1 MCIIIQLLE
10 SYNLVT
16 FVVHFGY
23 TSLKDDLRPGFTGHM
38 VVNFKWNRPY
48 NGRLNVT
55 TCILPQLFFSLS
67 LAKNTIEN
75 LELIVSP
82 IPPNNYDADVCGIVA
97 PLTELL
103 PLVNKQ
109 LLIIIVLDDIIII
122 TQCIFRTLQVMS

>member
-1 MCIIIQLLE
+1 MCIIIRQLE

-23 TSLKDDLRPGFTGHM
+23 TSLKDDPRPGFTGHM

-55 TCILPQLFFSLS
+55 TCVLPQLFFS

-82 IPPNNYDADVCGIVA
+82 ISPNGYNADVCGIVA

-109 LLIIIVLDDIIII
+109 LIIIIALDDIILHNV
-122 TQCIFRTLQVMS
+122 FLEHYKL